1 MIFLDLGTLRN
12 AQLLQEPIKSLS
24 AAIGLHGAVRL
35 LHEFSDGFSE
45 TRVVLAETRLG
56 PNDPQPFRLVFKIG
70 AADALRDEVSRYL
83 EFVEHARAASA
94 FVPIREARCTL
105 DALPNNDTLAAIAY
119 GHAGDVFGARD
130 CVPFKSVFREGVR
143 GDRPLDAVA
152 EMIESLARVMG
163 SLYGEPTQ
171 RFAHEVAAYY
181 LEHWAPDYQVA
192 ADSLV
197 PTDGYPLLSLQ
208 RLNPSY
214 FRNEPPSSGAALRK
228 EAESPFN
235 GNQFDIVLHR
245 CVVNKVERERLVAC
259 VNSPAD
265 LALHIDTRELS
276 PDSRA
281 EIVPGSTISLWVP
294 RNVSRCDFYLRQ
306 LRLGLQSMDEHAP
319 TFTVGPLCLHNPL
332 THFSAP
338 MLAATQPP
346 ASTFMVPGHGDL
358 HPGNV
363 LIAGSTP
370 AIIDYGKSVTEIP
383 LGVDAARFFVSLV
396 RDVLAE
402 ELSFEDLALVLAE
415 ALGLGSFLREDDSPM
430 SRAAR
435 LLKLV
440 TERLVPSNAPGSHD
454 LWPVHL
460 YGCSW
465 IGLKWPHGSP
475 QAYRACFL
483 LAGVALQCLLGPASA
498 GAHGSACPPDRTG
511 DGRPTQ
517 PLTVTRLIK
526 PEGPAEILIL
536 VARFDGAADY
546 DPTARIYS
554 TLADLIFE
562 TLRDL
567 GRVERVEEVISS
579 RKDAVALA
587 ERYRASMIVWGTY
600 DNMGVS
606 PRYEVTRDSLVV
618 RRSMIQ
624 LDQATRYQLSERFDP
639 YITENLAAEISF
651 LSLKAVAEMCLLN
664 LNYDAAIKVFH
675 RALSLV
681 PDPERA
687 RKLDAADMY
696 RSLAA
701 AYFALK
707 MDDEAMEANG
717 KAREADPTDLMTEI
731 QNLHIRARVEKRSI
745 AQHLEEL
752 KKMLRAR
759 LAAGTDRAE
768 EAGALR
774 AVLEK
779 LEPLRT
785 PADLV
790 KMLESELPKMQK
802 PSSATGLKTLNTQF
816 KKDVMVHLQRAE
828 ELAGRKKYQKSLA
841 EIKSALRLNPRC
853 AEAFTLRAK
862 VLALTDRVADAL
874 KDLKKSESLYP
885 RDYKIFSYRGQI
897 LCEAL
902 ADYEGALQEF
912 DRAVELDMPKQ
923 VIRPWWGKAM
933 IAVGRADEAMRL
945 VREWEVDPTDP
956 DLFVFRSQYHRN
968 KGDYE
973 AALLEADQAIKLD
986 AKDAMNFKERAA
998 VYAAMGRREHAIQD
1012 LEHAIECAVD
1022 GTFTMHLLR
1031 ERLKELRAPADAG
1044 GEETGAATGS

>member
-12 AQLLQEPIKSLS
+12 AQLLQEPIKSLC
-24 AAIGLHGAVRL
+24 AAAGIHGAVRL

-45 TRVVLAETRLG
+45 TRVVLAETRSG
-56 PNDPQPFRLVFKIG
+56 PNDPQPFHLVFKIG
-70 AADALRDEVSRYL
+70 AAHALRDEVSRYMT
-83 EFVEHARAASA
+83 FAAHARAASA
-94 FVPIREARCTL
+94 FVPIREPERTL
-105 DALPNNDTLAAIAY
+105 AALPDNNTLGAIAY

-130 CVPFKSVFREGVR
+130 CVPFKNVFRECVR
-143 GDRPLDAVA
+143 GDRQLPAVT
-152 EMIESLARVMG
+152 EIIESLARVMG
-163 SLYGEPTQ
+163 SLYGEPAH
-171 RFAHEVAAYY
+171 RYAHEVAVYY

-192 ADSLV
+192 ADSLA
-197 PTDGYPLLSLQ
+197 PTDGYPLLTLQ

-214 FRNEPPSSGAALRK
+214 FRTETPSTGAGLRE
-228 EAESPFN
+228 EAEAPFN

-245 CVVNKVERERLVAC
+245 CVVNEVKRERLVAW

-265 LALHIDTRELS
+265 LTVHVDTRELS

-281 EIVPGSTISLWVP
+281 EIAPGSTISLWVP
-294 RNVSRCDFYLRQ
+294 RNVSRYDFYLRHI
-306 LRLGLQSMDEHAP
+306 RLGLPSLDEGAP
-319 TFTVGPLCLHNPL
+319 TFKVGPLSLHNPL
-332 THFSAP
+332 AHFSSP
-338 MLAATQPP
+338 LLAATQPP
-346 ASTFMVPGHGDL
+346 ASTFVVPGHGDL

-370 AIIDYGKSVTEIP
+370 AIIDYGKSVNEIP
-383 LGVDAARFFVSLV
+383 LGVDAARFFGGLV

-415 ALGLGSFLREDDSPM
+415 TLGLGSFLRDDDSPA

-435 LLKLV
+435 LLRVVVEKLI
-440 TERLVPSNAPGSHD
+440 PSNAPESQN

-460 YGCSW
+460 YGYSW

-475 QAYRACFL
+475 EAYRACFL
-483 LAGVALQCLLGPASA
+483 LAGVALQHLLGPAPA
-498 GAHGSACPPDRTG
+498 GAHGLAGPPERAG
-511 DGRPTQ
+511 EGAPVQ
-517 PLTVTRLIK
+517 PLTATRQIK

-536 VARFDGAADY
+536 VARFDGAAEY
-546 DPTARIYS
+546 DPTTRIYS
-554 TLADLIFE
+554 TLADLVFE

-567 GRVERVEEVISS
+567 ARVERVEEVISS

-587 ERYRASMIVWGTY
+587 ERYRASMIVWGTF
-600 DNMGVS
+600 DNLGVS

-618 RRSMIQ
+618 KRSMIQ
-624 LDQATRYQLSERFDP
+624 LDQATRSQLSERFEP

-687 RKLDAADMY
+687 RQLDAADMY

-701 AYFALK
+701 TYFVLK
-707 MDDEAMEANG
+707 MDDEAIEANE
-717 KAREADPTDLMTEI
+717 KAREVDPTDLATEI
-731 QNLHIRARVEKRSI
+731 QNLQIRAHVEKRSI
-745 AQHLEEL
+745 AQNLEEL
-752 KKMLRAR
+752 KKLLRAR
-759 LAAGTDRAE
+759 LEAGTDRAE
-768 EAGALR
+768 EAKALR

-779 LEPLRT
+779 IEPVRT

-790 KMLESELPKMQK
+790 KMLESELPKMK
-802 PSSATGLKTLNTQF
+802 NPLPATGLKTLNTQF
-816 KKDVMVHLQRAE
+816 KKDVMVHIQRAE
-828 ELAGRKKYQKSLA
+828 ELTTRRKYQRSLT

-874 KDLKKSESLYP
+874 KDLKKAESLYP
-885 RDYKIFSYRGQI
+885 RDYRIFSYRGQI

-912 DRAVELDMPKQ
+912 DKAVELDMPKQ
-923 VIRPWWGKAM
+923 VVRPWWGKAM
-933 IAVGRADEAMRL
+933 IAVGREDEAMQL
-945 VREWEVDPTDP
+945 VREWGVDPTDP
-956 DLFVFRSQYHRN
+956 DLFIFRSQYHRS

-986 AKDAMNFKERAA
+986 TKEAMNFKERAE
-998 VYAAMGRREHAIQD
+998 VYEAMGRREHAIQD
-1012 LEHAIECAVD
+1012 LELALEYAPE
-1022 GTFTMHLLR
+1022 GTFKIRLLR
-1031 ERLKELRAPADAG
+1031 ERLNELRAPPASAG
-1044 GEETGAATGS
+1044 